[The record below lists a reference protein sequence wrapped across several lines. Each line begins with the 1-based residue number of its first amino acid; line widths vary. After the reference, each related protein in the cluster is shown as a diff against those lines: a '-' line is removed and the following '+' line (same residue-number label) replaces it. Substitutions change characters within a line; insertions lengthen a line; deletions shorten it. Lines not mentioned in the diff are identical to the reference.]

1 MTPEEQAAADA
12 AAGTNDET
20 DDAAEL
26 VNLAVDDGRGGKVV
40 PLSALIGSKKE
51 MKALRAR
58 VKELEPVAADVTRVK
73 GQLAQAQ
80 PIIDAVVGN
89 PKLMAEAVRL
99 AGGGAPSRAS
109 TAQPMDDAEAV
120 GHAED
125 MGWYLSDGVTPDA
138 ARGRRVLER
147 QSKAIRQ
154 IAEEVVRPYAGVTL
168 GDRAER
174 LIAAAIK
181 ETDKDGVPIASEE
194 SIREVASRIPT
205 HMLSNKDIIDV
216 VLDNAAGKDRRQG
229 RTPKAQDE
237 PLYLE
242 SAGSRRHREP
252 AVTIDK
258 DILAR
263 VGLTEDDIKATDK
276 KIASAGGKS
285 VRLG

>member
-12 AAGTNDET
+12 AAPDDS

-26 VNLAVDDGRGGKVV
+26 VNLAVDDGKGGKVV

-58 VKELEPVAADVTRVK
+58 VKELEPIAADVTRVK

-99 AGGGAPSRAS
+99 AGGTRQTSE
-109 TAQPMDDAEAV
+109 TVEQPTDDADAAAM
-120 GHAED
+120 AEEL
-125 MGWYLSDGVTPDA
+125 GFYLTDGVTPDA
-138 ARGRRVLER
+138 ARGRRVLSRLDQRHGRQTDER
-147 QSKAIRQ
+147 L
-154 IAEEVVRPYAGVTL
+154 RPLASVTL

-174 LIAAAIK
+174 LIARAIK

-194 SIREVASRIPT
+194 SIREVASKIPT
-205 HMLSNKDIIDV
+205 HMLSNPEIIDV

-237 PLYLE
+237 PIYLE
-242 SAGSRRHREP
+242 SAGGRRHREA